1 MFGNRTKRERVL
13 ILGLGGVGYYLA
25 KRLQH
30 EEYEVTAIEQD
41 GARLRYAD
49 ETLDIRLI
57 KGEAMDIECW
67 KEAAAESMAC
77 MIAVTNNDAVNMM
90 AAQIADKFGILSKF
104 ARVRSLQ
111 FGMDDSVL
119 SSQDLKVDLLIHPEE
134 LVAQE
139 IVQLIKLRDANEV
152 IEIAQEQVQLLAARV
167 DDDSPLANK
176 KLRDISLEFNDFIFR
191 VVAVAR
197 GISTIIPSGNM
208 EILPHDQI
216 FVMVGSDNLPQL
228 MNIAGVSQGSRQ
240 RVMILG
246 GGLVGQRVA
255 SLLQKL
261 VEVKLIEV
269 NEERAGE
276 LSYSLPNV
284 EVLHGD
290 GSDADVLTMAGVKD
304 VDTFISATGEN
315 ETNIM
320 SSLLAKNM
328 MLKHSNSKHSGREKT
343 IALVDKEDYLVLAA
357 TIGLDIA
364 LNRKIMAA
372 NAILKHIRRDELISV
387 VHLHGFDAEVVEL
400 AAAPNSP
407 ITRRPLSKLDP
418 VYRGKIL
425 VGAVLREGV
434 WRIAIGDT
442 HIKDNERVIVVCL
455 SLQLKE
461 VRKLFSV

>member
-1 MFGNRTKRERVL
+1 MFGSNSKREQVL

-30 EEYEVTAIEQD
+30 EEYVVTAIEPSHA
-41 GARLRYAD
+41 GVKYAD
-49 ETLDIRLI
+49 ENLDIRVI
-57 KGEAMDIECW
+57 RGGAMDIDCW
-67 KEAAAESMAC
+67 REAAAESMSSV
-77 MIAVTNNDAVNMM
+77 IAVTDNDAINMM
-90 AAQIADKFGILSKF
+90 AAQIAEKFGIPNKI
-104 ARVRSLQ
+104 ARIRSLQ
-111 FGMDDSVL
+111 FGLKDSIL
-119 SSQDLKVDLLIHPEE
+119 SSEDLKVDLLIHPEE

-139 IVQLIKLRDANEV
+139 IVRLIKLRNANE
-152 IEIAQEQVQLLAARV
+152 IIDIAQEQVQLFAARI

-176 KLRDISLEFNDFIFR
+176 KLRDISVEYNEFTFR

-216 FVMVGSDNLPQL
+216 FVMVGKDHLQAL
-228 MNIAGVSQGSRQ
+228 MEIAGVSQGRRQ

-246 GGLVGQRVA
+246 GGLIGRRVA
-255 SLLQKL
+255 DLLQKH
-261 VEVKLIEV
+261 VEIKLIEAD
-269 NEERAGE
+269 EERAQE
-276 LSYSLPNV
+276 LSDSLHHV

-290 GSDADVLTMAGVKD
+290 GSQSEILTLAGVQD
-304 VDTFISATGEN
+304 VDTFIASTGEN

-328 MLKHSNSKHSGREKT
+328 ILQKRGGPNGGTEKT

-372 NAILKHIRRDELISV
+372 NAILKYIRRNELISV
-387 VHLHGFDAEVVEL
+387 AHMHGFDTEVVEL
-400 AAAPNSP
+400 VAAPGSP
-407 ITRRPLSKLDP
+407 ITRKPLSRLDP
-418 VYRGKIL
+418 AYQGKIL
-425 VGAVLREGV
+425 VGAVLSGESWQVAVGN
-434 WRIAIGDT
+434 T
-442 HIKDNERVIVVCL
+442 HIQDNDRVIVICH
-455 SLQLKE
+455 SMQLND

>member
-1 MFGNRTKRERVL
+1 MFGGNNKREQIL

-30 EEYEVTAIEQD
+30 EEYVVTAIEPEPA
-41 GARLRYAD
+41 GVRHAD
-49 ETLDIRLI
+49 ENLDIRVI
-57 KGEAMDIECW
+57 RGGAMDIECW
-67 KEAAAESMAC
+67 KEAAAEKMSSV
-77 MIAVTNNDAVNMM
+77 IAVTDNDAINMM
-90 AAQIADKFGILSKF
+90 AAQIAEKFGIPNKI

-111 FGMDDSVL
+111 FGLKGSIL
-119 SSQDLKVDLLIHPEE
+119 SSEDLKIDLLIHPEE

-139 IVQLIKLRDANEV
+139 IVRLIRLRNANE
-152 IEIAQEQVQLLAARV
+152 IIDIAQKQVQLFAARIN
-167 DDDSPLANK
+167 DDSVLANRT
-176 KLRDISLEFNDFIFR
+176 LREISEEFKEFTFR

-216 FVMVGSDNLPQL
+216 FVMVGKDDLQAL
-228 MNIAGVSQGSRQ
+228 MQIAGISEGRRQ

-246 GGLVGQRVA
+246 GGLVGQRIA
-255 SLLQKL
+255 ELLQRS
-261 VEVKLIEV
+261 VEVKLVEA
-269 NEERAGE
+269 NQERAEE
-276 LSYSLPNV
+276 LSHALPHV

-290 GSDADVLTMAGVKD
+290 GSQSEILTLAGVQD
-304 VDTFISATGEN
+304 VDTFIATTGEN

-328 MLKHSNSKHSGREKT
+328 ILQKRGGQNGGTEKT

-372 NAILKHIRRDELISV
+372 SAILKYIRRNELISV
-387 VHLHGFDAEVVEL
+387 AHMHGFDAEVVEL
-400 AAAPNSP
+400 SAAPGAP
-407 ITRRPLSKLDP
+407 ITKRPLAKLDP
-418 VYRGKIL
+418 AYRGKIL
-425 VGAVLREGV
+425 VGAVLSEGGWQV
-434 WRIAIGDT
+434 AIGDT
-442 HIKDNERVIVVCL
+442 HIKDNDRVIVICH
-455 SLQLKE
+455 SLQLND

>member
-1 MFGNRTKRERVL
+1 MFGGNNKREQIL

-30 EEYEVTAIEQD
+30 EEYVVTAIEPEPAD
-41 GARLRYAD
+41 VRHAD
-49 ETLDIRLI
+49 ENLDIRVI
-57 KGEAMDIECW
+57 RGGAMDIECW
-67 KEAAAESMAC
+67 KEAAAEKMSSV
-77 MIAVTNNDAVNMM
+77 IAVTDNDAINMM
-90 AAQIADKFGILSKF
+90 AAQIAEKFGIPNKI

-111 FGMDDSVL
+111 FGMKGSIL
-119 SSQDLKVDLLIHPEE
+119 SSEDLKIDLLIHPEE

-139 IVQLIKLRDANEV
+139 IVRLIRLRNANE
-152 IEIAQEQVQLLAARV
+152 IIDIAQKQVQLFAARIS
-167 DDDSPLANK
+167 DDSALAHRT
-176 KLRDISLEFNDFIFR
+176 LRDISEEFNEFTFR

-216 FVMVGSDNLPQL
+216 FVMVGKDDLQPL
-228 MNIAGVSQGSRQ
+228 MQIAGISEGRRQ

-246 GGLVGQRVA
+246 GGLVGQRIA
-255 SLLQKL
+255 ELLQRS
-261 VEVKLIEV
+261 VEVKLIET
-269 NEERAGE
+269 NEERAEE
-276 LSYSLPNV
+276 LSHLLPHV

-290 GSDADVLTMAGVKD
+290 GSQSEILTLAGVQD
-304 VDTFISATGEN
+304 VDTFIAATGEN

-328 MLKHSNSKHSGREKT
+328 ILQKRGGQNGGTEKT

-372 NAILKHIRRDELISV
+372 SAILKYIRRNELISV
-387 VHLHGFDAEVVEL
+387 AHMHGFDAEVVEL
-400 AAAPNSP
+400 AAAPGSP
-407 ITRRPLSKLDP
+407 ITKKPLSKLDP
-418 VYRGKIL
+418 AYRGKIL
-425 VGAVLREGV
+425 VGAVLGEGGWQV
-434 WRIAIGDT
+434 AIGNT
-442 HIKDNERVIVVCL
+442 HIKDNDRVIVICH
-455 SLQLKE
+455 SLQLND

>member
-1 MFGNRTKRERVL
+1 MFGGNNKREQIL

-30 EEYEVTAIEQD
+30 EEYVVTAIEPESAD
-41 GARLRYAD
+41 VRHAD
-49 ETLDIRLI
+49 ENLDIRVI
-57 KGEAMDIECW
+57 RGGAMDIECW
-67 KEAAAESMAC
+67 KEAAAEKMSSV
-77 MIAVTNNDAVNMM
+77 IAVTDNDAINMM
-90 AAQIADKFGILSKF
+90 AAQIAEKFGIPNKI

-111 FGMDDSVL
+111 FGMKGSIL
-119 SSQDLKVDLLIHPEE
+119 SSEDLKIDLLIHPEE

-139 IVQLIKLRDANEV
+139 IVRLIRLRNANE
-152 IEIAQEQVQLLAARV
+152 IIDIAQKQVQLFAARV
-167 DDDSPLANK
+167 SDDSALAHRT
-176 KLRDISLEFNDFIFR
+176 LRDISEEFNEFTFR

-216 FVMVGSDNLPQL
+216 FVMVGKDDLQPL
-228 MNIAGVSQGSRQ
+228 MQIAGISEGRRQ

-246 GGLVGQRVA
+246 GGLVGQRIA
-255 SLLQKL
+255 ELLQRS
-261 VEVKLIEV
+261 VEVKLIET
-269 NEERAGE
+269 NEERAEE
-276 LSYSLPNV
+276 LSHLLPHV

-290 GSDADVLTMAGVKD
+290 GSQSEILTLAGVQD
-304 VDTFISATGEN
+304 VDTFIAATGEN

-328 MLKHSNSKHSGREKT
+328 ILQKRGGQNGGTEKT

-372 NAILKHIRRDELISV
+372 SAILKYIRRNELISV
-387 VHLHGFDAEVVEL
+387 AHMHGFDTEVVEL
-400 AAAPNSP
+400 AAAPGSP
-407 ITRRPLSKLDP
+407 ITKKPLSKLDP
-418 VYRGKIL
+418 AYRGKIL
-425 VGAVLREGV
+425 VGAVLGEGGWQV
-434 WRIAIGDT
+434 AIGDT
-442 HIKDNERVIVVCL
+442 HIKDNDRVIVICH
-455 SLQLKE
+455 SLQLND

>member
-1 MFGNRTKRERVL
+1 MFGSRNKRERVL

-30 EEYEVTAIEQD
+30 EEYAVTAIEPD
-41 GARLRYAD
+41 PAGVRYAD
-49 ETLDIRLI
+49 ENLDIRVI
-57 KGEAMDIECW
+57 RGGAMDVECW
-67 KEAAAESMAC
+67 REAAAETMSSV
-77 MIAVTNNDAVNMM
+77 IAVTDNDAINMM
-90 AAQIADKFGILSKF
+90 AAQIADKFGIPNKI

-111 FGMDDSVL
+111 FGMKNSLL
-119 SSQDLKVDLLIHPEE
+119 SSKDLKVDLLIHPEE

-139 IVQLIKLRDANEV
+139 IVRLIKLRDANE
-152 IEIAQEQVQLLAARV
+152 IIDIAQEKVQLFAARIN
-167 DDDSPLANK
+167 DDSPLANK
-176 KLRDISLEFNDFIFR
+176 KLRDISIEFDEFAFR

-216 FVMVGSDNLPQL
+216 FVMVGSANLLAL
-228 MNIAGVSQGSRQ
+228 MEMAGIAQGRRQ
-240 RVMILG
+240 RVMVLG
-246 GGLVGQRVA
+246 GGLVGRRVA
-255 SLLQKL
+255 DLLQKL
-261 VEVKLIEV
+261 VEVKLIEMDG
-269 NEERAGE
+269 ERAEE
-276 LSYSLPNV
+276 LSQALPHV

-290 GSDADVLTMAGVKD
+290 GSISDVLSLAGVND
-304 VDTFISATGEN
+304 VDTFIAATGEN

-328 MLKHSNSKHSGREKT
+328 IMQKHNGKNGGTEKT

-372 NAILKHIRRDELISV
+372 NAILKHIRRNELISV
-387 VHLHGFDAEVVEL
+387 AHMHGFDAEVVEL
-400 AAAPNSP
+400 AAAPGSP
-407 ITRRPLSKLDP
+407 ITKKPLSKLDP

-425 VGAVLREGV
+425 VGAVFSNDGWEV
-434 WRIAIGDT
+434 AVGDT
-442 HIKDNERVIVVCL
+442 HIKDNDKVIVICH
-455 SLQLKE
+455 SLQLNE